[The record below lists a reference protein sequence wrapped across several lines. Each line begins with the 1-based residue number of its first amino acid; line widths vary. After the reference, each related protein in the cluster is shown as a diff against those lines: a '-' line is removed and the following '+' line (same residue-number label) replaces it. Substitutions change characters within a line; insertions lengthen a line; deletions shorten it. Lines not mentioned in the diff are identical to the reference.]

1 MHSQLDD
8 SMTRPSLRA
17 VHTSAVRRHLTAAH
31 DDRGSIVMVMLIL
44 IASSILVL
52 MVAGIAISQQVVAEH
67 TVQRNDA
74 LEAAEAGLDTAVGEL
89 RSANNGV
96 GNGEVEDLP
105 CTSTDGFSL
114 TGYLGG
120 TSTASYTATVS
131 YYQSVEPTKTNI
143 ASGAAQAISCYTA
156 VTPSYPDA
164 VPYYAV
170 IESVG
175 QDPNVGPIGAP
186 SRTIQEIYAFH
197 DTNLNVADGVIE
209 DFNYA
214 VDDLCIADITAW
226 NNNTN
231 PAVGDSLG
239 VEKCATAG
247 DPDQTWQYE
256 QNFTLEFTSTAT
268 SSTPLCVQSNLT
280 NDTISM
286 QKCANPVT
294 SNQQWGINDSGEYEP
309 VSSTGGAASQNVCIN
324 EESNSAG
331 STLDLATCSAG
342 FSDEQ
347 TWQPTPAVGPGDAGT
362 ATQQFV
368 NYLEFGNCLDVTN
381 QSVSSSY
388 LIDYMCKQFPDGA
401 EWTPQSGTNPYD
413 PTWNQRWSQLD
424 VTYAGNS
431 NSYVELQTNNQPANS
446 PNTLYCLFS
455 PDNITDGTTDPSG
468 SNPSWLIVKQC
479 PSLQSGN
486 TVPTGDQGFLWSVNN
501 SSTYNVTDYWDN
513 CMTADTADQQV
524 PGGGSSFSTITVAQ
538 CSSSAAQEW
547 NAPASLSSSGVSNMY
562 EPTVSGN

>member
-1 MHSQLDD
+1 MDVG
-8 SMTRPSLRA
+8 MT
-17 VHTSAVRRHLTAAH
+17 RRHLRPAHKDPARRVDRAH
-31 DDRGSIVMVMLIL
+31 DDRGSIVLVLLII

-52 MVAGIAISQQVVAEH
+52 TVAGIAISQQVVAEH

-74 LEAAEAGLDTAVGEL
+74 LEAAEAGLDAAVGEL
-89 RSANNGV
+89 RVANNGA

-105 CTSTDGFSL
+105 CTGSDNFSL

-120 TSTASYTATVS
+120 TSTATYTVTVT
-131 YYQSVEPTKTNI
+131 YYQSVEPTNTNI
-143 ASGAAQAISCYTA
+143 ANGAAQPVSCYTA
-156 VTPSYPDA
+156 VTPGYPDA

-175 QDPNVGPIGAP
+175 QDPNVGPIMAP

-214 VDDLCIADITAW
+214 VDDLCIADLTAW
-226 NNNTN
+226 NNNTS

-256 QNFTLEFTSTAT
+256 QNFTLEFTSTVT
-268 SSTPLCVQSNLT
+268 TSTPLCVQNNLT
-280 NDTISM
+280 NDTISL

-294 SNQQWGINDSGEYEP
+294 TNQQWGINDSGEYEP
-309 VSSTGGAASQNVCIN
+309 VSSSGGAASQNVCIN

-331 STLDLATCSAG
+331 ATLNLATCSGG

-347 TWQPTPAVGPGDAGT
+347 TWQPTPAVGSGDAGT

-368 NYLEFGNCLDVTN
+368 NYLEFGNCMDVTN
-381 QSVSSSY
+381 QSVSYSY

-401 EWTPQSGTNPYD
+401 AWTPQSGTNPYD

-431 NSYVELQTNNQPANS
+431 NSYVELQTNNQPANN
-446 PNTLYCLFS
+446 PNTLYCLYS

-468 SNPSWLIVKQC
+468 SNPSWVIVKQC

-486 TVPTGDQGFLWSVNN
+486 KVPTGDQGFLWNVNN
-501 SSTYNVTDYWDN
+501 STSYNVTDFWN
-513 CMTADTADQQV
+513 ECMTADTADQQV

-562 EPTVSGN
+562 EPSVSGN